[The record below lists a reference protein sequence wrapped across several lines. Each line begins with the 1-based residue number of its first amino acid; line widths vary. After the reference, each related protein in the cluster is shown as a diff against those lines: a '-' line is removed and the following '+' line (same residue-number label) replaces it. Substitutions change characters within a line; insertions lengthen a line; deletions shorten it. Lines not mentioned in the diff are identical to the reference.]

1 MCTFDRHPRHS
12 MCADADLPG
21 YSNER
26 IYFCLPLKLL
36 LSLVGFQFSFRK
48 IMSVSVQCVPFG
60 DMVSFLLFVKL
71 FVWSNFGWHHLYGV
85 VKHCD
90 LIKHTVNIASLA
102 VNALFFAFQMTFD
115 ELMQLKPKTFE
126 NEKNMRNAMGEQKS
140 AAQFHRQNN
149 WCTVS
154 YLILTRFSEM
164 HYDLA
169 KTFHDWENKVIWA
182 RNIFWRSAEEDGCFE
197 NNDTYAHL
205 TD

>member
-1 MCTFDRHPRHS
+1 MSFCLFDETKEIRPIFMCTFDRHSRHS

-102 VNALFFAFQMTFD
+102 VNALFFCISNDIRRVDATQA
-115 ELMQLKPKTFE
+115 E
-126 NEKNMRNAMGEQKS
+126 NVWKWKKHEKCNGRTK
-140 AAQFHRQNN
+140 
-149 WCTVS
+149 VS
-154 YLILTRFSEM
+154 SSISSSE
-164 HYDLA
+164 
-169 KTFHDWENKVIWA
+169 
-182 RNIFWRSAEEDGCFE
+182 
-197 NNDTYAHL
+197 
-205 TD
+205 